1 MKPLFLLLTALGQAV
16 FTLGSD
22 KAKLLSTFK
31 SSENRLFA
39 CPQSL
44 SPLSL
49 VSRYYGLLRDA
60 YWVRSIGYS
69 FGGR

>member
-1 MKPLFLLLTALGQAV
+1 MKLLLVSLLAALAE
-16 FTLGSD
+16 SD
-22 KAKLLSTFK
+22 KTKLLSTFK

-49 VSRYYGLLRDA
+49 VNRYYGLVQDS
-60 YWVRSIGYS
+60 YWVR
-69 FGGR
+69 